1 MGHFY
6 QHPKALIEDGALIG
20 SGTRVWAFAHI
31 LGNVT
36 IGEDCNIC
44 DHTFVEGGVR
54 IGQRVTLKCGV
65 YLWDGMVI
73 EDDVFVGP
81 CVAFTND
88 LLPRSRQR
96 LKSYPTT
103 TLRQGCS
110 IGANATILPG
120 LTIGRSAIVGAGA
133 VVTRSVPD
141 YALVFGNPA
150 RAQGWVCR
158 CARKLSFGSSGALSC
173 ACGRNFKLNPD
184 QTVKEIINEI
194 E

>member
-1 MGHFY
+1 MVTKLWVTFINILE
-6 QHPKALIEDGALIG
+6 ALIEDGALIG
-20 SGTRVWAFAHI
+20 PGTRVWAFAHI

-65 YLWDGMVI
+65 YLWHGMVI

-103 TLRQGCS
+103 TLRQGCN
-110 IGANATILPG
+110 IGANATILSG
-120 LTIGRSAIVGAGA
+120 LTIGRSAIVGGRSGGH
-133 VVTRSVPD
+133 VT
-141 YALVFGNPA
+141 
-150 RAQGWVCR
+150 CR
-158 CARKLSFGSSGALSC
+158 TTL
-173 ACGRNFKLNPD
+173 
-184 QTVKEIINEI
+184 
-194 E
+194 